1 MGQSYFIWKN
11 RDCRAMGV
19 RMQGPAA
26 IVRPEERVNH
36 VQIPGASGD
45 LTQTEGEDIYNSYI
59 QTATILVKGG
69 FRVREIYNWLKGSGY
84 VTFSGEP
91 DRRQAARIIGAI
103 TLNRHSY
110 NLDWWVGE
118 VQFYCQ
124 PFKELLGETVTEI
137 TSSGAAIINAGD
149 VMEKPLIKVT
159 PSASSATI
167 AAGARSMTVTGL
179 TSGTAFFI
187 DCGSMEVL
195 NADKTASLL
204 KNATGAFPTLTPG
217 NNTITGSGW
226 SKLEITRRE
235 RFL

>member
-1 MGQSYFIWKN
+1 MGRSYFIWN
-11 RDCRAMGV
+11 GYDCRGKGV
-19 RMQGPAA
+19 IMRGPVP
-26 IVRPEERVNH
+26 IVRPEERVQH
-36 VQIPGASGD
+36 VQIPGESGD

-59 QTATILVKGG
+59 QTASISVIGSQNVR
-69 FRVREIYNWLKGSGY
+69 RVYDWLRGAGY

-91 DRRQAARIIGAI
+91 DRKQKARIIGAV
-103 TLNRHSY
+103 TLNRISRNMDH
-110 NLDWWVGE
+110 WAGE

-124 PFKELLGETVTEI
+124 PFKELLTERVDSI
-137 TSSGAAIINAGD
+137 SSSGTDIVNAGD
-149 VMEKPLIKVT
+149 VVEKPLIRVT
-159 PSASSATI
+159 PSGTSATI
-167 AAGARSMTVTGL
+167 AAGARSMTITGL

-195 NADKTASLL
+195 NADKSASLL